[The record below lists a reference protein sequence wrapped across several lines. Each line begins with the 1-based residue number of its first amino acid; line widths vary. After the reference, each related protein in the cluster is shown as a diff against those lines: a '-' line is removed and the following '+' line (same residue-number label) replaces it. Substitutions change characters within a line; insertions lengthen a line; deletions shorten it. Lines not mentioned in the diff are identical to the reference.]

1 MTSSNLITS
10 LASMT
15 LTAFLASKKSKTA
28 SILHT
33 AWFSWQQEPQQPQW
47 PQQPQEPQWPQWPQ
61 QPLFIK
67 KLWKLDDSI
76 NPSTKMT
83 YPGLSM
89 WNGSSKIHYFID
101 FWHCF
106 CWRLWRPRMLHKPNP
121 NITQILVYFIPL
133 CLGEPCSMTT
143 LFGAQRCNANT
154 LCVKWTSTLNK
165 MLRKRWYNIKSGFP
179 QTGKESL
186 NDLKIGWHPSCAV
199 HARWASKAVISPN

>member
-15 LTAFLASKKSKTA
+15 LTAFLTSKKSKTA
-28 SILHT
+28 SFLHT

-67 KLWKLDDSI
+67 KLGELDDSI

-101 FWHCF
+101 FWHSF
-106 CWRLWRPRMLHKPNP
+106 YLRLWRPCVLFSTKAKGHKSIAIKLETCWKPWNNFKFIRTYS
-121 NITQILVYFIPL
+121 NIEESYRTLPRKTLYPL
-133 CLGEPCSMTT
+133 CHNSHIM
-143 LFGAQRCNANT
+143 F
-154 LCVKWTSTLNK
+154 
-165 MLRKRWYNIKSGFP
+165 
-179 QTGKESL
+179 
-186 NDLKIGWHPSCAV
+186 
-199 HARWASKAVISPN
+199 